1 MSSPVDRILGYSR
14 KLPGEYP
21 MMSLFVALQIVFL
34 MAPTLVILL
43 VSFEPGTN
51 VRFPPEELTLQWY
64 LALPDHPSY
73 LSAFNRSLIVAT
85 ICTLIGIPVGVLTAL
100 GLIRYD
106 VRFENAFQ
114 IYFLLPFTIPLVVS
128 GVILLII
135 FGELG
140 LIGQLWPVGL
150 ALAIINIPFMI
161 WSVTSRVNAL
171 NPELEAAA
179 ENLGAEELQRFVHVT
194 VPSIVPGVITG
205 SLIMFVLGLNEFV
218 VSLIITTTDTVTLP
232 VQLYTDI
239 RSSISPLIAAVASIY
254 IIVAF
259 VTVFLADRLVGLD
272 EFLKS

>member
-1 MSSPVDRILGYSR
+1 
-14 KLPGEYP
+14 
-21 MMSLFVALQIVFL
+21 MSLFVAVQIVFL

-43 VSFEPGTN
+43 VSLEPGTT
-51 VRFPPEELTLQWY
+51 VRFPPEELTLRWY
-64 LALPDHPSY
+64 LELPEHPSY
-73 LSAFNRSLIVAT
+73 LSAFGRSVAVAT

-106 VRFENAFQ
+106 IRFENLFQ

-179 ENLGAEELQRFVHVT
+179 ENLGAEELQRFLHVT
-194 VPSIVPGVITG
+194 VPSILPGVITG
-205 SLIMFVLGLNEFV
+205 SLIMFVLGLNEFI
-218 VSLIITTTDTVTLP
+218 VSLIITTTNTVTLP
-232 VQLYTDI
+232 VQLYTAI

-254 IIVAF
+254 ILVAF